1 MEYQTW
7 KPLGA
12 ELWPITFRQDVIF
25 DWFVNGDNRGLL
37 PGLMEVASFKASI
50 DDFSE
55 SENIFI
61 REEFK
66 YCVSD
71 LIETGSFLFRKFRDK
86 FFDGT

>member
-1 MEYQTW
+1 
-7 KPLGA
+7 
-12 ELWPITFRQDVIF
+12 
-25 DWFVNGDNRGLL
+25 
-37 PGLMEVASFKASI
+37 MEVASFKASI

-86 FFDGT
+86 FFDGTWGGVNFLVGNRPTFQILNASSNIRDVSFQIQRELIF